1 MYYRSPGKEFHSAL
15 LEHGDGDREL
25 HRRRWALMTDST
37 RVGVEVGG
45 TFTDLVAF
53 EAEGVR
59 ITKVPSTPSE
69 PHRGAIAAID
79 ESGLALHAAGDL
91 VHGSTVATNAV
102 LERKGARVAFLATEG
117 FRDILSLQRQSRRSI
132 YDIHYRKPAP
142 VVARRDTFEIPER
155 IGPHGEVVTALDE
168 AAAEDRIRRA
178 LEGADYESI
187 AICFLN
193 SYANPVHERRVAAL
207 IAERFPGIGVTCSC
221 DVTREFR
228 EYERASTTCLAA
240 YVQPVIDRYLKE
252 FERELG
258 VRSFAGRFSLMQSN
272 GGRLPAS
279 GMADNAITA
288 LFSGPAAG
296 VMGAIRQAE
305 RSGYRDLITFDM
317 GGTSTDVCLVRDGI
331 PVLTSDAEIDGLPI
345 RTPVLDIVTV
355 GAGGG
360 SIVWRDDGGMLR
372 VGPQSAGAE
381 PGPACYRRG
390 GMDPTITDAHIV
402 RGTVLADT
410 FLGGRMDVDP
420 ALAREAFG
428 VLSERLNR
436 SAEQIADDAVRVA
449 EHNIV
454 RAIQLVSTERGRDPR
469 DYVLVPFGGAGPL
482 HAARVAEVLSIGTIV
497 IPPAAGVLSAFG
509 LVASDFVRY
518 ESRTVRFPIDEA
530 GAAERVREQFA
541 EMRTGAVAA
550 FAELGITSALR
561 FTHTLEMRYIG
572 QAFEVPVALGEDEIA
587 TLDAGIPARAVQR
600 SAPPNLRVRR
610 LADESP
616 RGRLVPARHR
626 IAAAFD
632 SRARRD
638 GQRAAL
644 GHRHDIRRRRT
655 ARRAAGEP
663 AGPARFGRVR
673 GATAHRGRH
682 VHRIRTTGVVRAGGC
697 ASQHH
702 PRIDNRWWKGP
713 IELTDPDDAGQN

>member
-1 MYYRSPGKEFHSAL
+1 MSAPV
-15 LEHGDGDREL
+15 
-25 HRRRWALMTDST
+25 

-53 EAEGVR
+53 EDGGVR
-59 ITKVPSTPSE
+59 ITKVPSTPAE
-69 PHRGAIAAID
+69 PHRGAIAALD
-79 ESGLALHAAGDL
+79 ASGVVLGRTGDL

-117 FRDILSLQRQSRRSI
+117 FRDILELQRQSRRSI

-155 IGPHGEVVTALDE
+155 MGPHGEVVRALDE
-168 AAAEDRIRRA
+168 AAARHRVRRA
-178 LEGADYESI
+178 LGGDAYDSV

-193 SYANPVHERRVAAL
+193 SYANPDHERRVAAMVSE
-207 IAERFPGIGVTCSC
+207 AFPGIGITCSC

-228 EYERASTTCLAA
+228 EYERASTTALAA
-240 YVQPVIDRYLKE
+240 YVQPVIDRYLEE
-252 FERELG
+252 FGRELSEREF
-258 VRSFAGRFSLMQSN
+258 RGRFSLMQSN

-279 GMADNAITA
+279 GMAGNAITA

-317 GGTSTDVCLVRDGI
+317 GGTSTDVCLVRDGA

-360 SIVWRDDGGMLR
+360 SVVWRDDGGMLR
-372 VGPQSAGAE
+372 VGPRSAGAE

-390 GMDPTITDAHIV
+390 GADPTITDAHLV
-402 RGTVLADT
+402 RGTVQSDT
-410 FLGGRMDVDP
+410 FLGGRMNVD
-420 ALAREAFG
+420 AGLARGAFSA
-428 VLSERLNR
+428 LSGQLGR
-436 SAEQIADDAVRVA
+436 SVEQVADDAVRVA

-482 HAARVAEVLSIGTIV
+482 HAARVAEVLGIASIV

-518 ESRTVRFPIDEA
+518 ESRTMRFAIDEP

-541 EMRTGAVAA
+541 AMRAGAGAA
-550 FAELGITSALR
+550 FAELGLAGGLR
-561 FTHTLEMRYIG
+561 RAYTVEMRYVG
-572 QAFEVPVALGEDEIA
+572 QAFEVPVPLGEDEIA
-587 TLDAGIPARAVQR
+587 SLDASLLRERFNEAHHRIFEFDDSRTNRPEIVSFRLGIASPPPAIPALLPEDA
-600 SAPPNLRVRR
+600 APSSETVTL
-610 LADESP
+610 
-616 RGRLVPARHR
+616 
-626 IAAAFD
+626 FD
-632 SRARRD
+632 GGERKRARRFN
-638 GQRAAL
+638 RAAL
-644 GHRHDIRRRRT
+644 LEANGCTGPSLIGDDTSTTYVPPGWR
-655 ARRAAGEP
+655 AR
-663 AGPARFGRVR
+663 VD
-673 GATAHRGRH
+673 AHHNVILSR
-682 VHRIRTTGVVRAGGC
+682 
-697 ASQHH
+697 
-702 PRIDNRWWKGP
+702 
-713 IELTDPDDAGQN
+713 